1 MYVYLSNISF
11 SLDYSLIWPFFA
23 FSLSLIISYF
33 CFPVIIRVSKMK
45 KLMAKPNQRSVHKIK
60 TPNLGG
66 IGIFIS
72 LNLIITFL
80 GNYFE
85 DSNLS
90 SLLGALTILFFTGLI
105 DDLINIKPTQKI
117 FGQVVASLCI
127 ILIANVRIESL
138 YGLFGIYELPYL
150 LSVSFSIFVF
160 ILMINAYNLIDGV
173 DGLAGSFAITTTLL
187 FGVFYFM
194 NKNDSMFFLS
204 ICIIGSLIS
213 FLIFNFSK
221 KEKIFM
227 GDTGSMIV
235 GFLLC
240 YQAIM
245 FINVDFNPNFL
256 IKSTKS
262 PIYILALFSFPLLD
276 TGRVF
281 MLRILKNKSPF
292 SADKNHIHHV
302 FLKYGLEHW
311 KISLMVSVFTI
322 AMVFSVFIFNDSSMN
337 KQAVFLIVTWT
348 TCIVVI
354 SNLKMY
360 NKLKRK
366 SKKVKAI
373 KNEEPIKNTTIVKSI
388 TFKDLA

>member
-1 MYVYLSNISF
+1 
-11 SLDYSLIWPFFA
+11 
-23 FSLSLIISYF
+23 
-33 CFPVIIRVSKMK
+33 
-45 KLMAKPNQRSVHKIK
+45 
-60 TPNLGG
+60 
-66 IGIFIS
+66 
-72 LNLIITFL
+72 
-80 GNYFE
+80 
-85 DSNLS
+85 
-90 SLLGALTILFFTGLI
+90 
-105 DDLINIKPTQKI
+105 
-117 FGQVVASLCI
+117 
-127 ILIANVRIESL
+127 
-138 YGLFGIYELPYL
+138 
-150 LSVSFSIFVF
+150 
-160 ILMINAYNLIDGV
+160 
-173 DGLAGSFAITTTLL
+173 
-187 FGVFYFM
+187 
-194 NKNDSMFFLS
+194 
-204 ICIIGSLIS
+204 
-213 FLIFNFSK
+213 
-221 KEKIFM
+221 M

-337 KQAVFLIVTWT
+337 KQAVFLIGTWT